1 MSRRKGFTL
10 IELLVVVAI
19 IALLISILLPS
30 LARAREITKRA
41 VCASNLRG
49 VGQGMKVYANENFD
63 WFPVAPFAEMATT
76 PAQNQMSVFFTEKMA
91 NNLMSQVTSD
101 WNMYVHPSRSL
112 FMLVIAG
119 TCTAKQFI
127 CPSAGDNEDDMRN
140 HLGNQKVAAQPGTNR
155 FDFRGYP
162 YLSYGYQLPFGP
174 RAKPNEGLD
183 PRMAIG
189 ADKSSF
195 FTAGTAQ
202 GDDSFYTPDMYATP
216 GSGGQGIQL
225 PGDVGGDATS
235 ILKADSEKW
244 RSYNSRN
251 HTQEGQNIMYLD
263 SHVDFAKRPI
273 AGVNFDNIYTG
284 QIPDEY
290 TMEASLLG
298 LVPIDQQGPLTATD
312 SIIVP

>member
-49 VGQGMKVYANENFD
+49 LGKGMKVYANENFD
-63 WFPVAPFAEMATT
+63 WFPASPFAEATVT
-76 PAQNQMSVFFTEKMA
+76 PQYNEMSVSFVTRMSY
-91 NNLMSQVTSD
+91 NLMSQVTSD

-112 FMLVIAG
+112 FMLVISG
-119 TCTAKQFI
+119 TCTANQFI
-127 CPSAGDNEDDMRN
+127 CPSAGDNQDDMRN
-140 HLGNQKVAAQPGTNR
+140 RINNQEVAAQPGTNR
-155 FDFRGYP
+155 FDFRGYSF
-162 YLSYGYQLPFGP
+162 LSYGFQLPYGP

-183 PRMAIG
+183 PRMALC
-189 ADKSSF
+189 ADKGPY
-195 FTAGTAQ
+195 FTAGQTSDN
-202 GDDSFYTPDMYATP
+202 GFTIPDAYANNS
-216 GSGGQGIQL
+216 GAGGQMIQL
-225 PGDVGGDATS
+225 PGDIGGDAAS

-244 RSYNSRN
+244 RPYNSRN
-251 HTQEGQNIMYLD
+251 HSQEGENVMYLD

-284 QIPDEY
+284 QYFDY
-290 TMEASLLG
+290 TLETTLLG
-298 LVPIDQQGPLTATD
+298 TVPIDQQGPLTQTD
-312 SIIVP
+312 SVIVP